1 LQTVLRFQHLVFLDT
16 PDAHK
21 DKVVQEKDAEAKAK
35 GVMLLPAV
43 GFDVVPGDCLAAH
56 LKEKVPTA
64 THLDLETFI
73 TRNSTGVMVSPPLLA
88 SQNSLLASVARV
100 LEIPTTPNF

>member
-1 LQTVLRFQHLVFLDT
+1 VFLDT
-16 PDAHK
+16 QDAHE
-21 DKVVQEKDAEAKAK
+21 DKLVQEKDAEAKAK

-73 TRNSTGVMVSPPLLA
+73 TRNSTGVMVSTPLLT
-88 SQNSLLASVARV
+88 S
-100 LEIPTTPNF
+100 